1 MQQLYEAR
9 GLFIEGTVVTVQFT
23 LISMVFMVII
33 AFIGGFGRIA
43 PWGVVRAA
51 AICYIEFFRGTSLFV
66 QLFWLFF
73 ALPMLGVKLPASVT
87 AVLGMSLCLGAYG
100 AEVVRAAIVAVPKEQ
115 TEAAIALNMTPYRR
129 MRMVILPQ
137 AVRAMLPPFGN
148 LLIELTKASAL
159 ISLIGIH
166 DLTFQA
172 RMFNLRTVQTLVGFG
187 TALTIYFIF
196 SQILMYGVRRL
207 ERRFA
212 SGVPQAIPL

>member
-9 GLFIEGTVVTVQFT
+9 GLFIEGTAVTVQFT
-23 LISMVFMVII
+23 LLSMVFMVII

-51 AICYIEFFRGTSLFV
+51 SACYIEFFRGTSLFV

-73 ALPMLGVKLPASVT
+73 ALPMLGVKLPAAVT
-87 AVLGMSLCLGAYG
+87 AVLGMSLCFGAYG

-115 TEAAIALNMTPYRR
+115 TEAAIALNMTPYER

-148 LLIELTKASAL
+148 LLIELTKATAL
-159 ISLIGIH
+159 ISLIAIH

-172 RMFNLRTVQTLVGFG
+172 RMFNLRTVQTIVGFG
-187 TALTIYFIF
+187 TALTIYFVF

-212 SGVPQAIPL
+212 RGVLQPIRL

>member
-9 GLFIEGTVVTVQFT
+9 DLFIEGTAVTVQFT
-23 LISMVFMVII
+23 LLSMVFMVII

-51 AICYIEFFRGTSLFV
+51 SVCYIEFFRGTSLFV

-73 ALPMLGVKLPASVT
+73 ALPMLGVKLPAAVT
-87 AVLGMSLCLGAYG
+87 AVLGMSLCFGAYG

-115 TEAAIALNMTPYRR
+115 TEAAIALNMTPYER

-148 LLIELTKASAL
+148 LLIELTKATAL
-159 ISLIGIH
+159 ISLIAIH

-172 RMFNLRTVQTLVGFG
+172 RMFNLRTVQTIVGFG
-187 TALTIYFIF
+187 TALTIYFVF

-212 SGVPQAIPL
+212 RGVLQPIRL

>member
-9 GLFIEGTVVTVQFT
+9 GLFIEGTAVTIQFT

-33 AFIGGFGRIA
+33 AFVGGFARIA

-51 AICYIEFFRGTSLFV
+51 AVCYIEFFRGTSLFV

-73 ALPMLGVKLPASVT
+73 ALPMLGIKLPASVT
-87 AVLGMSLCLGAYG
+87 AVLGMSVCLGAYG

-115 TEAAIALNMTPYRR
+115 TEAAIALNMTPYQR

-148 LLIELTKASAL
+148 LFIELTKATAL
-159 ISLIGIH
+159 ISLITIH

-172 RMFNLRTVQTLVGFG
+172 RMFNLRTVQTIVGFG
-187 TALTIYFIF
+187 TALTIYFVF
-196 SQILMYGVRRL
+196 SQILMYGVRLL

-212 SGVPQAIPL
+212 RGVPQAIRL

>member
-9 GLFIEGTVVTVQFT
+9 DLFIEGTAVTVQFT
-23 LISMVFMVII
+23 LLSMVFMVII

-51 AICYIEFFRGTSLFV
+51 SACYIEFFRGTSLFV

-73 ALPMLGVKLPASVT
+73 ALPMLGVKLPAAVT
-87 AVLGMSLCLGAYG
+87 AVLGMSLCFGAYG

-115 TEAAIALNMTPYRR
+115 TEAAIALNMTPYER

-148 LLIELTKASAL
+148 LLIELTKATAL
-159 ISLIGIH
+159 ISLIAIH

-172 RMFNLRTVQTLVGFG
+172 RMFNLRTVQTIVGFG
-187 TALTIYFIF
+187 TALTIYFVF

-212 SGVPQAIPL
+212 RGVLQPIRL